1 MQFRPTASKCE
12 WREVQN
18 CGKAKVQI
26 DDPRHSGVSVSGMM
40 TQLESRI

>member
-1 MQFRPTASKCE
+1 MQFRPTASKSQ

-26 DDPRHSGVSVSGMM
+26 GDPRQSGVLISGMM